1 MKLNEIL
8 FFVCKKIPY
17 IQFSFMHEHTWLGTN
32 FITFLA
38 ERHIKQD
45 DVLYICVKSVKWNMC
60 SLEGMMSGDW

>member
-17 IQFSFMHEHTWLGTN
+17 TKFSFMHEHTWLGTN

-45 DVLYICVKSVKWNMC
+45 VVHNTYVLRVLYETCVH
-60 SLEGMMSGDW
+60 

>member
-38 ERHIKQD
+38 EKQD
-45 DVLYICVKSVKWNMC
+45 DVQYTYVLRVLNETCVH
-60 SLEGMMSGDW
+60 